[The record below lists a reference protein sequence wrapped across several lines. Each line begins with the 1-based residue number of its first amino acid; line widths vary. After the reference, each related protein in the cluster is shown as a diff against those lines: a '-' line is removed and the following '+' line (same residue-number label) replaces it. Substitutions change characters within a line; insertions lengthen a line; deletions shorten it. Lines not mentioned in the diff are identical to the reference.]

1 MSLFQK
7 FRTLA
12 AATIVGIGA
21 ALAATSGV
29 QAADENNNQNGY
41 VAKGYDVVA
50 YFSGAPTQGS
60 DEFKAQYDGGHYKFA
75 SAENLEKFNA
85 DPAAYA
91 PQYGGWCAF
100 ATAQG
105 RKFDVDPLAYKV
117 VDGKLYLNNSQGV
130 HKRWLKKEP
139 GYIKG
144 ADHNW
149 PIIKSLSQKSL
160 PKSAQGITR
169 GAI

>member
-1 MSLFQK
+1 MSLFK
-7 FRTLA
+7 SLRNLA
-12 AATIVGIGA
+12 VAAVIGIGTASAATGS
-21 ALAATSGV
+21 AL
-29 QAADENNNQNGY
+29 AADENNNQNGY

-50 YFSGAPTQGS
+50 YFSGTPTEGKETFQA
-60 DEFKAQYDGGHYKFA
+60 EYDGGKYKFS

-85 DPAAYA
+85 NPAAFA

-105 RKFDVDPLAYKV
+105 RKFDIDPLAYKV

-130 HKRWLKKEP
+130 HKRWLKKEA
-139 GYIKG
+139 GYIRG

-160 PKSAQGITR
+160 PNSAEGITR